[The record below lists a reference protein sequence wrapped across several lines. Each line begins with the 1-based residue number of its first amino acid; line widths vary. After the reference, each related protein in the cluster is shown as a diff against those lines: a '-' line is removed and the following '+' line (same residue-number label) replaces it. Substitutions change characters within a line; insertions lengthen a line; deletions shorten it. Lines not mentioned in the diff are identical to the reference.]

1 MAHRARPGGGSR
13 EADLT
18 SPGNPDPHTGYT
30 DDPGSTA
37 VPTSQVLLHA
47 VRGESERVSVAE
59 IIDALD
65 ARSFGLAVL
74 LFSLPSVVPMPPGIP
89 TVVGIILLIVSIQMV
104 FGREDLWLPGILSRR
119 TLPRKSLVGAFEG
132 LTPRLAWL
140 EHLMKPRLLFMTGK
154 LGTILI
160 GAVVL
165 VMAVVLI
172 LPLPPGGNFPP
183 ALACAVLGMGLVQR
197 DGVVVLL
204 GLVGSVV
211 ALVVASY
218 VTVIFI
224 QSLPGLLDWLGS
236 TLGLAR

>member
-1 MAHRARPGGGSR
+1 
-13 EADLT
+13 
-18 SPGNPDPHTGYT
+18 
-30 DDPGSTA
+30 

-74 LFSLPSVVPMPPGIP
+74 LFALPSVVPMPPGIP

-104 FGREDLWLPGILSRR
+104 FGREDLWLPGILSKR

-132 LTPRLAWL
+132 LAPRLAWL
-140 EHLMKPRLLFMTGK
+140 ERLMKPRLLFMTGK

-160 GAVVL
+160 GVVVL
-165 VMAVVLI
+165 IMAVVLI

-197 DGVVVLL
+197 DGFVVLL
-204 GLVGSVV
+204 GLVGSIVAMVV
-211 ALVVASY
+211 VSY
-218 VTVIFI
+218 VTLVFI
-224 QSLPGLLDWLGS
+224 QSLPGMLHWLGT
-236 TLGLAR
+236 TLGLA